1 LGGEYRKLS
10 TFFQTIG
17 IHHRLICP
25 HTHKQNGTVERRHMH
40 IMETGFTFLGQC
52 KALFCFWN
60 YAFDTSVYLIN
71 RMPTFVLTNR
81 SSFDC
86 LFQRSPDYHFCV
98 LLDVSVFLFCVPII
112 IINWIFG
119 LLHVCFFCYSSTH
132 LGYRCFDIESH
143 RMYIS
148 RDVRFHEH
156 GFPFDNSEQIA
167 QVSTQN
173 HTPPPATI
181 LPNLTHSPLFID
193 YDTPPEPAS
202 ALHSPPTKIPQP
214 PPFPCRSPH
223 ASLSHTLLQVR
234 VVD

>member
-1 LGGEYRKLS
+1 
-10 TFFQTIG
+10 
-17 IHHRLICP
+17 
-25 HTHKQNGTVERRHMH
+25 
-40 IMETGFTFLGQC
+40 
-52 KALFCFWN
+52 
-60 YAFDTSVYLIN
+60 
-71 RMPTFVLTNR
+71 
-81 SSFDC
+81 
-86 LFQRSPDYHFCV
+86 
-98 LLDVSVFLFCVPII
+98 
-112 IINWIFG
+112 
-119 LLHVCFFCYSSTH
+119 
-132 LGYRCFDIESH
+132 
-143 RMYIS
+143 MYIS

>member
-1 LGGEYRKLS
+1 MLLTLRFISSIAYLP
-10 TFFQTIG
+10 FFLQINLF
-17 IHHRLICP
+17 LIVCF
-25 HTHKQNGTVERRHMH
+25 NG
-40 IMETGFTFLGQC
+40 L
-52 KALFCFWN
+52 
-60 YAFDTSVYLIN
+60 LIII
-71 RMPTFVLTNR
+71 
-81 SSFDC
+81 S
-86 LFQRSPDYHFCV
+86 CV
-98 LLDVSVFLFCVPII
+98 LSDVSVFLFCVPII
-112 IINWIFG
+112 IINWIFS
-119 LLHVCFFCYSSTH
+119 LLHVCFFFYISSH